1 VTGII
6 LMRLCGGISRVTQ
19 QEEMMQAGQNADT
32 ETSTENLSIK
42 GLEEQLTAL
51 QTQAKEYLEG
61 WQRARADFAN
71 YKKRVERELQD
82 SHQNASVDL
91 LGRLFPIL
99 NDFERAMSNLPPELK
114 DHAWLEGI
122 TLIQRKFQKLL
133 EDNGVVEIDPTG
145 EPFDPNF
152 HEAVGT
158 DEDTAAQSGYVT
170 ATLQKGYQLGDRV
183 LRPALVRVAR

>member
-1 VTGII
+1 LI
-6 LMRLCGGISRVTQ
+6 RQSGGASRVNPEETMRTEQ
-19 QEEMMQAGQNADT
+19 QIEQPGDESSVS
-32 ETSTENLSIK
+32 E
-42 GLEEQLTAL
+42 GLEAQLAAA
-51 QTQAKEYLEG
+51 QAQAKEYLDG

-82 SHQNASVDL
+82 SQQNASLDL

-99 NDFERAMSNLPPELK
+99 SDFERAMSNLPSDLQGYP
-114 DHAWLEGI
+114 WLEGI

-133 EDNGVVEIDPTG
+133 EDHGVIEIDPAG
-145 EPFDPNF
+145 QPFDPNL
-152 HEAVGT
+152 HEAVGS

-170 ATLQKGYQLGDRV
+170 ATLQKGYRLGDRV